1 MAFPSERSATNFLSL
16 TSFSSSCLSRLTFDD
31 PRPPYFSSF
40 VKRSIRYLHVQH
52 SPRFC
57 RSYCVA
63 ITSWIQGRLLK
74 LGRLVFVVPAR
85 RLKWELLANSIKDDR
100 LVERKYAASSL
111 IAIKSPHRAGFL
123 FEGYGSPT
131 DFILFRRT
139 LFSFYIEKPILGAS
153 FHRHGLGQVT
163 RLVHVGATSNRRMIG
178 QQLQRH
184 YMKNGG

>member
-1 MAFPSERSATNFLSL
+1 MALPSERSATNFLSL

-63 ITSWIQGRLLK
+63 LTSWIQGRLLK
-74 LGRLVFVVPAR
+74 LGRLIFVVPAR
-85 RLKWELLANSIKDDR
+85 RSKWELLANSIKDDR

-111 IAIKSPHRAGFL
+111 IAKKARIYRAF
-123 FEGYGSPT
+123 YSRVT
-131 DFILFRRT
+131 DLRRT
-139 LFSFYIEKPILGAS
+139 LFSSDGFYSLSTSKSLSLEPHSTVTDLA
-153 FHRHGLGQVT
+153 RLRGLSTSVP
-163 RLVHVGATSNRRMIG
+163 RATAV
-178 QQLQRH
+178 
-184 YMKNGG
+184 